1 MALDDRSL
9 VTRIG
14 AGDDHAFTELAERH
28 RAGLVRHAQGKLGGA
43 RADEAEDVVQEAL
56 IKALR
61 ALRAGADPVAPGAWL
76 RVIVARCAYDLH
88 AAASRRPTVPV
99 DDDVIAQAGLDPETA
114 VQTRAEMRETVAA
127 IVRLPEAQ
135 REALVGYELAGKTY
149 DELGAEH
156 GWSTPATKSL
166 LWRARTTLAAE
177 RRKWA
182 AAVSQPFAALGA
194 ARDWLGHAAERPLA
208 AFGALAP
215 SGADA
220 LGCAAAVVLTSAAVA
235 VPAVSPP
242 DRPAERPAAGTVA
255 AAAAP
260 ARAAAAA
267 SSPGARAAARATGD
281 EGRAAAG
288 GPADGSAPSARSAR
302 AVPGA
307 PVSDSPADVVAACA
321 AGTGPLT
328 GFSLGALR
336 GAERALP
343 AQVAQYTDCGD
354 RISRALLRSA

>member
-28 RAGLVRHAQGKLGGA
+28 RAALVRHAQGKLGSA
-43 RADEAEDVVQEAL
+43 RSDEAEDVVQEAL

-88 AAASRRPTVPV
+88 AAAGRRPTVPV
-99 DDDVIAQAGLDPETA
+99 DEDVAVPGGVDPEEA
-114 VQTRAEMRETVAA
+114 VQRRAEMRETVAA

-182 AAVSQPFAALGA
+182 AAVAQPVAALHA
-194 ARDWLGHAAERPLA
+194 ARDWLAHAADRPLTAVSA
-208 AFGALAP
+208 ALP
-215 SGADA
+215 CSTEA
-220 LGCAAAVVLTSAAVA
+220 LGCAAAVALTSAAVA
-235 VPAVSPP
+235 VPTVARPEP
-242 DRPAERPAAGTVA
+242 RPAERPPAEIVA
-255 AAAAP
+255 AAHAAP
-260 ARAAAAA
+260 EAAGGGRPAAARAGTARAAA
-267 SSPGARAAARATGD
+267 GAG
-281 EGRAAAG
+281 
-288 GPADGSAPSARSAR
+288 
-302 AVPGA
+302 
-307 PVSDSPADVVAACA
+307 VSTSPADVVAACA
-321 AGTGPLT
+321 AGKGPLT

-336 GAERALP
+336 RAERTLP
-343 AQVAQYTDCGD
+343 AQVEQYTDCGE

>member
-28 RAGLVRHAQGKLGGA
+28 RAGLVRHAQGKLGAA

-88 AAASRRPTVPV
+88 AAAGRRPTVPV
-99 DDDVIAQAGLDPETA
+99 DEELLAHAGADPEVT
-114 VQTRAEMRETVAA
+114 VQARAEMRETVAA

-182 AAVSQPFAALGA
+182 AAVTQPFAALGA
-194 ARDWLGHAAERPLA
+194 ARDWLGHAAERPLTA
-208 AFGALAP
+208 LGALAP

-220 LGCAAAVVLTSAAVA
+220 LGCAAAVALTSAAVV
-235 VPAVSPP
+235 VPSAAAP
-242 DRPAERPAAGTVA
+242 DGRPAERPAAKIV
-255 AAAAP
+255 AAAP
-260 ARAAAAA
+260 AGAAPAAAAR
-267 SSPGARAAARATGD
+267 GAGGGTGTRAAGA
-281 EGRAAAG
+281 GRAAAPRS
-288 GPADGSAPSARSAR
+288 GPAAPGPA
-302 AVPGA
+302 
-307 PVSDSPADVVAACA
+307 VSDSPADVVAACA

-336 GAERALP
+336 RAERTLP
-343 AQVAQYTDCGD
+343 AQVEQYTDCGD

>member
-99 DDDVIAQAGLDPETA
+99 DEDLVAWAAADPEAA

-149 DELGAEH
+149 DELGEEH

-194 ARDWLGHAAERPLA
+194 ARDWLGHAAERPAAALA
-208 AFGALAP
+208 SLAP

-235 VPAVSPP
+235 VPSSSPP
-242 DRPAERPAAGTVA
+242 PRPAERPAAEAVA
-255 AAAAP
+255 AATPPDARRATARSQERSSGP
-260 ARAAAAA
+260 SARAART
-267 SSPGARAAARATGD
+267 SPG
-281 EGRAAAG
+281 
-288 GPADGSAPSARSAR
+288 PA
-302 AVPGA
+302 
-307 PVSDSPADVVAACA
+307 VSDSPADVVAACA

-336 GAERALP
+336 RAERTLP
-343 AQVAQYTDCGD
+343 AQVEQYTDCGD

>member
-28 RAGLVRHAQGKLGGA
+28 RAGLVRHAQGKLGAA

-88 AAASRRPTVPV
+88 AAAGRRPTVPV
-99 DDDVIAQAGLDPETA
+99 DEELLAHAGADPEVT
-114 VQTRAEMRETVAA
+114 VQARAEMRETVAA

-166 LWRARTTLAAE
+166 LWRARTSLAAE

-208 AFGALAP
+208 ALGALAP

-235 VPAVSPP
+235 VPSGSAP
-242 DRPAERPAAGTVA
+242 DRPAERPAAAVA
-255 AAAAP
+255 AAA
-260 ARAAAAA
+260 
-267 SSPGARAAARATGD
+267 SPGPAVTA
-281 EGRAAAG
+281 GRPGAAAG
-288 GPADGSAPSARSAR
+288 APASRPARP
-302 AVPGA
+302 VPAA

-321 AGTGPLT
+321 ADDGPLT

-336 GAERALP
+336 RAERTLP
-343 AQVAQYTDCGD
+343 AQVEQYTNCGD

>member
-28 RAGLVRHAQGKLGGA
+28 RRALVRHAQGKLGSA

-99 DDDVIAQAGLDPETA
+99 DEEVIAQAGADPEAA

-166 LWRARTTLAAE
+166 LWRARTSLAAE

-208 AFGALAP
+208 ALGALAP

-235 VPAVSPP
+235 VPASSAP
-242 DRPAERPAAGTVA
+242 DRPAERPAAEVVA
-255 AAAAP
+255 AASP
-260 ARAAAAA
+260 ARAAVGAER
-267 SSPGARAAARATGD
+267 PG
-281 EGRAAAG
+281 AG
-288 GPADGSAPSARSAR
+288 GPASRPARS
-302 AVPGA
+302 VPGA

-321 AGTGPLT
+321 AGDGPLT

-336 GAERALP
+336 RAERTLP
-343 AQVAQYTDCGD
+343 AQVEQYTNCGD

>member
-28 RAGLVRHAQGKLGGA
+28 RAGLVRHAQGKLGAA

-88 AAASRRPTVPV
+88 AAAGRRPTVPV
-99 DDDVIAQAGLDPETA
+99 DEELLAHAGADPEVT
-114 VQTRAEMRETVAA
+114 VQARAEMRETVAA

-182 AAVSQPFAALGA
+182 AAVTQPFAALGA
-194 ARDWLGHAAERPLA
+194 ARDWLGHAAERPLTA
-208 AFGALAP
+208 LGTLAP

-220 LGCAAAVVLTSAAVA
+220 LGCAAAVALTSAAV
-235 VPAVSPP
+235 VIPPATAP
-242 DRPAERPAAGTVA
+242 DGRAAERPAAEVVA
-255 AAAAP
+255 AAPAGEAPATAGNAAAAP
-260 ARAAAAA
+260 GG
-267 SSPGARAAARATGD
+267 PGARAAASR
-281 EGRAAAG
+281 RAAAPRSAAAAP
-288 GPADGSAPSARSAR
+288 GPAA
-302 AVPGA
+302 
-307 PVSDSPADVVAACA
+307 SDSPADVVAACA

-336 GAERALP
+336 RAERTLP
-343 AQVAQYTDCGD
+343 AQVEQYTDCGD